1 MNDWTSNKKTLI
13 LIGVLILILVGILL
27 VETLPKKEP
36 GVPGDTISPLFK
48 TKIGQTTDNNL
59 SSQPDLLK
67 KTAADG
73 QTVYT
78 FKPTSN
84 LVGNQVI
91 TEGGKAV
98 FEKGTILEQQSKLL
112 LYSDYVSK
120 YGKPETAFAGSKTY
134 GKFEKT
140 YTYAS
145 LGFAL
150 KVNPF
155 TQEVD
160 EVQKF
165 APTTTEEY
173 LKKWGDDITSFVEI
187 KEQF

>member
-1 MNDWTSNKKTLI
+1 MNDWTAGKKTLM
-13 LIGVLILILVGILL
+13 LIGVLILILGGILIL
-27 VETLPKKEP
+27 ETLPKQQTQF
-36 GVPGDTISPLFK
+36 PGDSISPQFK
-48 TKIGQTTDNNL
+48 TKIGQTTDANL

-67 KTAADG
+67 KTEADS

-78 FKPTSN
+78 FKPAPN
-84 LVGNQVI
+84 FVGNQVI

-98 FEKGTILEQQSKLL
+98 FEKGTILEGQQKLPL
-112 LYSDYVSK
+112 FSNYVAK
-120 YGKPETAFAGSKTY
+120 YGKPETAFTGSKTF

-140 YTYAS
+140 YVYAS

-155 TQEVD
+155 TQEVN

-165 APTTTEEY
+165 APTTAEEY

-187 KEQF
+187 KEEF